1 MFAFRACENEEAPGR
16 LGAFYLTS
24 RWSECILPRFLMLT
38 RGLTKLWLTIMQVF
52 LFSAVFVLF
61 LSSVV
66 AIFLSLRAILRVA
79 NFQKSLKDLD
89 WEAVAKLTGDIGS
102 VKRSVQTLNNRING
116 MENSKGNARDALAQV
131 QAAQMRQVTPF
142 GGGG

>member
-1 MFAFRACENEEAPGR
+1 MSETEDAPGR
-16 LGAFYLTS
+16 LVLFTYTS
-24 RWSECILPRFLMLT
+24 RRGECILSRFLTLT
-38 RGLTKLWLTIMQVF
+38 SGLTKLWLTIMQVF
-52 LFSAVFVLF
+52 LFSALFVLF
-61 LSSVV
+61 LSSAA
-66 AIFLSLRAILRVA
+66 AIFLSIRAIVRVA

-142 GGGG
+142 GGAG

>member
-1 MFAFRACENEEAPGR
+1 
-16 LGAFYLTS
+16 
-24 RWSECILPRFLMLT
+24 
-38 RGLTKLWLTIMQVF
+38 MQVF
-52 LFSAVFVLF
+52 LLSALFVLF
-61 LSSVV
+61 LSSGA
-66 AIFLSLRAILRVA
+66 AIFLSLRAIVRVA

-116 MENSKGNARDALAQV
+116 MESSKGNARDALAQV
-131 QAAQMRQVTPF
+131 QAAQLRQVTPF

>member
-1 MFAFRACENEEAPGR
+1 
-16 LGAFYLTS
+16 
-24 RWSECILPRFLMLT
+24 
-38 RGLTKLWLTIMQVF
+38 MQVF

>member
-1 MFAFRACENEEAPGR
+1 M
-16 LGAFYLTS
+16 
-24 RWSECILPRFLMLT
+24 
-38 RGLTKLWLTIMQVF
+38 
-52 LFSAVFVLF
+52 LF
-61 LSSVV
+61 LSSAA
-66 AIFLSLRAILRVA
+66 AIFLSLRAIVRVA

-142 GGGG
+142 GGAG